1 MTERIEEELSF
12 RGSHARSVSSTE
24 RTRSVGL
31 ESGDTWIVI
40 PVLFLLLIIV
50 PIVELWAIL
59 QVAGEIGALNTVAL
73 LIAISA
79 LGAWLLK
86 QQGMAT
92 WARLRQTLARGQ
104 VPTKEVTDGA
114 LILFGGALLLT
125 PGFLTDAVGLI
136 LLFPPSRAG
145 VKGLF
150 RRLLGRWAQRRFT
163 SAAPGKIQ
171 SATVVR
177 SRRADRDATHAE
189 EGGPSI
195 PEVGRGEDDFPDR
208 G

>member
-1 MTERIEEELSF
+1 M
-12 RGSHARSVSSTE
+12 
-24 RTRSVGL
+24 
-31 ESGDTWIVI
+31 VI
-40 PVLFLLLIIV
+40 PLLFALLIIV

-59 QVAGEIGALNTVAL
+59 QVADEIGTLNTVAL
-73 LIAISA
+73 LVAISA

-114 LILFGGALLLT
+114 LILFGCALLLT
-125 PGFLTDAVGLI
+125 PGFLTDAVGLV

-150 RRLLGRWAQRRFT
+150 RRALGRWAERRFT
-163 SAAPGKIQ
+163 PAGTRRVHSAPVI
-171 SATVVR
+171 R
-177 SRRADRDATHAE
+177 SNRADRDATRP
-189 EGGPSI
+189 EGGGRSTR
-195 PEVGRGEDDFPDR
+195 EVGPGEDGFPDR

>member
-1 MTERIEEELSF
+1 
-12 RGSHARSVSSTE
+12 
-24 RTRSVGL
+24 
-31 ESGDTWIVI
+31 VI

-50 PIVELWAIL
+50 PILELWAIL
-59 QVAGEIGALNTVAL
+59 QVADEIGALNTVAL
-73 LIAISA
+73 LIVISA

-104 VPTKEVTDGA
+104 MPTKEVTDGA

-125 PGFLTDAVGLI
+125 PGFLTDAVGLV

-150 RRLLGRWAQRRFT
+150 GRMLGRWAQRRFIPAG
-163 SAAPGKIQ
+163 SRRIH
-171 SATVVR
+171 SATVTR
-177 SRRADRDATHAE
+177 SRRADRGATRPE
-189 EGGPSI
+189 EGGPSTR
-195 PEVGRGEDDFPDR
+195 EVGPGEDGFPDR

>member
-1 MTERIEEELSF
+1 
-12 RGSHARSVSSTE
+12 
-24 RTRSVGL
+24 
-31 ESGDTWIVI
+31 VI
-40 PVLFLLLIIV
+40 PVIFLLLIVV
-50 PIVELWAIL
+50 PVVELWAIL
-59 QVAGEIGALNTVAL
+59 QVADEIGALNTVAL
-73 LIAISA
+73 LIVISA

-136 LLFPPSRAG
+136 LLFPPSRAA

-150 RRLLGRWAQRRFT
+150 RRLLGRWAQRRFPST
-163 SAAPGKIQ
+163 GPRTIH
-171 SATVVR
+171 SATVIH
-177 SRRADRDATHAE
+177 SRRADRDATRPE
-189 EGGPSI
+189 ENGASI
-195 PEVGRGEDDFPDR
+195 REVRSGEDGFPDR

>member
-1 MTERIEEELSF
+1 M
-12 RGSHARSVSSTE
+12 
-24 RTRSVGL
+24 
-31 ESGDTWIVI
+31 I

-50 PIVELWAIL
+50 PIVELWVIL

-86 QQGMAT
+86 QEGMAT
-92 WARLRQTLARGQ
+92 WARLRETLARGQ

-114 LILFGGALLLT
+114 LIMFGGALLLT
-125 PGFLTDAVGLI
+125 PGFLSDAVGLI

-145 VKGLF
+145 IKGLF
-150 RRLLGRWAQRRFT
+150 GRLLGRWAQRRFA
-163 SAAPGKIQ
+163 SAGPRKFQ

-177 SRRADRDATHAE
+177 SRRAEPDVTRPDE
-189 EGGPSI
+189 DGPSTR
-195 PEVGRGEDDFPDR
+195 EVGPGEDGFPDR

>member
-1 MTERIEEELSF
+1 
-12 RGSHARSVSSTE
+12 
-24 RTRSVGL
+24 
-31 ESGDTWIVI
+31 VI

-59 QVAGEIGALNTVAL
+59 QVADEIGALNTVAV

-86 QQGMAT
+86 QQGMVT
-92 WARLRQTLARGQ
+92 WARLRQMLARGQ

-125 PGFLTDAVGLI
+125 PGFLTDVVGLV

-163 SAAPGKIQ
+163 PAGTPRIHSAAVI
-171 SATVVR
+171 R
-177 SRRADRDATHAE
+177 SHRADRDATRPE
-189 EGGPSI
+189 EGGRSI
-195 PEVGRGEDDFPDR
+195 REVEPGEDGFPDR